1 MTRQEFIEDVN
12 SFGDLVSFCVDE
24 GIEDLC
30 GDVYDAGYLNDILIE
45 SIGNMRDWEE
55 VRDFLMNIPTRCD
68 YYRED
73 GYGGYED
80 ADYSFDDYKNEVLQ
94 HMDENEAW
102 DEDEEDADDDIGED
116 ADEGAGDW
124 FVPRD
129 TEEDIETN
137 SFMAVLGR
145 VS

>member
-12 SFGDLVSFCVDE
+12 SFSDLVSFCVDE

-30 GDVYDAGYLNDILIE
+30 DDVYEAGYINDILME

-55 VRDFLMNIPTRCD
+55 VRDLLVNIPTRCD

-94 HMDENEAW
+94 YMDENGTW

-129 TEEDIETN
+129 TEEDIETG

-145 VS
+145 AS